1 MNGVGFSNLLNPVRV
16 QFPEYVDLSNALGSW
31 ELWELWE
38 RVLWKR
44 KDWPEWK
51 WLVPQLRHS
60 RSAAQ
65 ISCVET
71 EGWRSSCQ
79 LQKSVTCYFNWNN
92 TEHCAVFLYSAIS
105 SRTAGPTQRKWH
117 LAIKM
122 ATMRMRKKRWYITDL
137 FVVNYS
143 RARSS
148 IMSVII
154 AEDRFLSLHNA
165 HFKVCIPVISLF
177 SLPPLQRL
185 VFLQR
190 LEEKKTRVKH
200 TLSIISFLIAPFNF
214 H

>member
-1 MNGVGFSNLLNPVRV
+1 
-16 QFPEYVDLSNALGSW
+16 
-31 ELWELWE
+31 
-38 RVLWKR
+38 
-44 KDWPEWK
+44 
-51 WLVPQLRHS
+51 
-60 RSAAQ
+60 
-65 ISCVET
+65 
-71 EGWRSSCQ
+71 
-79 LQKSVTCYFNWNN
+79 
-92 TEHCAVFLYSAIS
+92 
-105 SRTAGPTQRKWH
+105 
-117 LAIKM
+117 M

-143 RARSS
+143 SARSS

-200 TLSIISFLIAPFNF
+200 SITFLLIAPFNF